1 MISSDKINRAQRQK
15 MYAVFN
21 NKPMDNNSS
30 IFLHCRTLFLCEQF
44 LDVSVSDGKTKRQY
58 RRRRR
63 GGYFLL
69 YKGLLF
75 IFASHI
81 LYENMNILWY
91 SDCKPGRF
99 GSKKILYGGSP
110 TIISKLAGK
119 AFSYLWVKSFYVHR

>member
-30 IFLHCRTLFLCEQF
+30 IFLHCRALFLCEQF

-63 GGYFLL
+63 GGYFWL

-81 LYENMNILWY
+81 LYENMNIFWY
-91 SDCKPGRF
+91 PTVNPANSGLRRF
-99 GSKKILYGGSP
+99 SM
-110 TIISKLAGK
+110 A
-119 AFSYLWVKSFYVHR
+119 AAQQ